1 MSKDGLSLFKK
12 TKDTLR
18 DEDYKSQGSLLSSG
32 KSLEIQAKKDVYLEN
47 VDMLAKDD
55 IELEGNNV
63 SIVNTDDR
71 HISKES
77 HESIEV
83 GLNVSIDTASLSAE
97 ILKETKSTST
107 TTVNQSTINSG
118 GKFKVKARNDIK
130 IVSADINAKDEVSL
144 EAFNNVAILEAK
156 NTNKTTSSKES
167 LKGELSLKVK
177 NEYVEVVKA
186 TLVLNK
192 AIKSLKDSKSKYDD
206 YKKDIKTQEN
216 KLAKLKQD
224 FKNKKIGI
232 EQNDIDEFKEL
243 ISDLKSDESFYL
255 AAILTQSA
263 TIATKTTALI
273 AQTEKAASTSETAG
287 FSVSFELKGTA
298 NKEKSSSSSSS
309 SVASN
314 INTNNFKIKAGNKAT
329 IQGSNVNANNGEI
342 DAKTIEV
349 LASEDKSKTNSSSK
363 TVEVTASIGTAGIG
377 STEGSVSGSNSS
389 SSSTTYNN
397 SKLNFNNLELI
408 SKEDT
413 IIKGATVN
421 VAENLDL
428 DVGGSLDIQS
438 VQNTNR
444 TNSSSISASSSG
456 SANASMSKSK
466 EKTTVLTSLNG
477 NTVNIKVKDNTNL
490 KGALIS
496 STKEDG
502 VNIDT
507 NTLSTSNLSNRKSS
521 RNISLGGSIG
531 TTGSQKDKDGKDI
544 KGSNKLTT
552 VSGNLAIGNQN
563 SKSKTL
569 ATITSGNIKIRD
581 KKNSTK
587 LSKLNRNKDDVN
599 LDLYDVK
606 SDVKVSVEVDTRLL
620 SEDGRKEIKKD
631 VLDTK
636 NHG

>member
-1 MSKDGLSLFKK
+1 
-12 TKDTLR
+12 
-18 DEDYKSQGSLLSSG
+18 
-32 KSLEIQAKKDVYLEN
+32 
-47 VDMLAKDD
+47 MLAKKD

-273 AQTEKAASTSETAG
+273 AQTAKAASTSETAG

-397 SKLNFNNLELI
+397 SNLNFKNLSLI

-413 IIKGATVN
+413 LIKGASISASNNLN
-421 VAENLDL
+421 V

-438 VQNTNR
+438 VQNINR
-444 TNSSSISASSSG
+444 SNSSSISASSSG
-456 SANASMSKSK
+456 SANVSMSKSK

-477 NTVNIKVKDNTNL
+477 NTVNIKDNTNL

-496 STKEDG
+496 SSEENG
-502 VNIDT
+502 VNLDT
-507 NTLSTSNLSNRKSS
+507 GTLTTSNLSNTKNS
-521 RNISLGGSIG
+521 RNISLGGSAG

-552 VSGNLAIGNQN
+552 VSGNLAIGNKN

-569 ATITSGNIKIRD
+569 ATITKGNITVRD
-581 KKNSTK
+581 KKNSTDIT
-587 LSKLNRNKDDVN
+587 KLNRNKDDVN

-620 SEDGRKEIKKD
+620 CRYCK
-631 VLDTK
+631 
-636 NHG
+636 